1 MFPTN
6 NEHQN
11 GPHFLLYS
19 NIYKNQE
26 ENLIIKIILSLNLF
40 VWLQKHKSRLI
51 SRKRSLCLVKLKTS
65 SAFLKIN
72 SISDIYSEFCKILW
86 ATISREALL
95 LLIWLVLLFCEKN
108 LITRKSVFLGKLLLK
123 CGTRTSCP
131 DSLKKDTIIL

>member
-1 MFPTN
+1 MVHTSCSI
-6 NEHQN
+6 Q
-11 GPHFLLYS
+11 
-19 NIYKNQE
+19 IYKNHKG

-86 ATISREALL
+86 ATISREAHLL
-95 LLIWLVLLFCEKN
+95 VIWLVLLFCETN

-123 CGTRTSCP
+123 CGTRTSCT